1 MSGKV
6 PESGDEVNRKREMF
20 MCVRKASRWDAIS
33 HKVDN
38 CYFLQWIFTKVQHIG
53 KHTNE
58 KYVVAL
64 LENAC
69 GRVYSTR
76 RQNRI
81 VPESVSYHSPPS
93 FFRDNGHPEDEFLFF
108 RESAKQNRLLNKI
121 NAFLF
126 GLSWSLFCFQNSD
139 ILQYLV
145 VRTEVRCCWTGQCV
159 CSTLTDSDSFQSECA
174 NLHTQPEGMKGR
186 ILYTFPTKQG
196 SFLKKEYSCD
206 FLACTHCSVLI

>member
-1 MSGKV
+1 M
-6 PESGDEVNRKREMF
+6 
-20 MCVRKASRWDAIS
+20 
-33 HKVDN
+33 
-38 CYFLQWIFTKVQHIG
+38 
-53 KHTNE
+53 
-58 KYVVAL
+58 AL

-108 RESAKQNRLLNKI
+108 REFAKQNRLLNKI

-126 GLSWSLFCFQNSD
+126 GLSWLLFCFQNSD
-139 ILQYLV
+139 ILQCLV

-196 SFLKKEYSCD
+196 FFFKERVQLWLSGVYSLQCAYINPD
-206 FLACTHCSVLI
+206 AVDCCPGGCVVEPTASVLHIYTASFWIP